1 MAKLDRYGMNAKQ
14 RKFADRYLIN
24 GNNAA
29 EAYCFAYNPK
39 LKDSKKAAN
48 LGCQTLKRGC
58 VKLYIE
64 KKQAENRAIAEE
76 KQYATR
82 EELIKYCTEIVR
94 GERDDVDFTVET
106 ESASTMGSSSS
117 TKTKRI
123 SKQWAAEMLTKLLGA
138 DKSASASQNN
148 VIIEEVD

>member
-29 EAYCFAYNPK
+29 EAYRHAYNQK
-39 LKDSKKAAN
+39 ASNTVAAN
-48 LGCQTLKRGC
+48 KGSQFLKREVIKG
-58 VKLYIE
+58 YIE
-64 KKQAENRAIAEE
+64 MRQAENRAIAEE

-117 TKTKRI
+117 TKTKRT

-138 DKSASASQNN
+138 DKSATASQNN

>member
-1 MAKLDRYGMNAKQ
+1 MAKLDKYGLNIKQ

-29 EAYCFAYNPK
+29 EAYCYAYNPK
-39 LKDSKKAAN
+39 LKDNKKAAN
-48 LGCQTLKRGC
+48 LGCQTLKRTC

-64 KKQAENRAIAEE
+64 KIQAENQAIAEE

-94 GERDDVDFTVET
+94 GERDEVDFTVET
-106 ESASTMGSSSS
+106 ESSSTMGSSSS

-138 DKSASASQNN
+138 DKGATANQNN

>member
-1 MAKLDRYGMNAKQ
+1 MAKLDKYGLNARQ

-29 EAYCFAYNPK
+29 EAYCYAYNPK
-39 LKDSKKAAN
+39 LKDNKKAAN
-48 LGCQTLKRGC
+48 LGYR
-58 VKLYIE
+58 VKEKDAIKVYIE
-64 KKQAENRAIAEE
+64 MRQAEIAADVEARGKMDAQELVDYLTAI
-76 KQYATR
+76 
-82 EELIKYCTEIVR
+82 IR

-106 ESASTMGSSSS
+106 ESLSTMGSSSS

-123 SKQWAAEMLTKLLGA
+123 SKQWAIDRLASIIGA
-138 DKSASASQNN
+138 DKGATANQNN

>member
-1 MAKLDRYGMNAKQ
+1 MAKIDKYGLNIKQ

-29 EAYCFAYNPK
+29 EAYRFAYNPEADDK
-39 LKDSKKAAN
+39 TATATGYKIRIKSAVKA
-48 LGCQTLKRGC
+48 
-58 VKLYIE
+58 YIE
-64 KKQAENRAIAEE
+64 KQQEENQAIAEE

-82 EELIKYCTEIVR
+82 EELIKFCTEIVR
-94 GERDDVDFTVET
+94 GERDEVDFTVET
-106 ESASTMGSSSS
+106 DSMSTMGNSSS

-123 SKQWAAEMLTKLLGA
+123 SKQWAADMLVKLLGA
-138 DKSASASQNN
+138 DKGASANQNN

>member
-1 MAKLDRYGMNAKQ
+1 MAKLDKYGMNAKQ

-29 EAYCFAYNPK
+29 EAYRHAYNPK
-39 LKDSKKAAN
+39 ASNTVAAN
-48 LGCQTLKRGC
+48 KGCQFLKREVIHG
-58 VKLYIE
+58 YIE
-64 KKQAENRAIAEE
+64 MRQAENQEIAEE

-106 ESASTMGSSSS
+106 ESESTMGSSSS

-138 DKSASASQNN
+138 DKNATANQNN